1 MTHEIKL
8 SEFLKEFSSDEKC
21 LEEIKNLR
29 FPNGILCETCKKVT
43 KHYKLDKRKAY
54 SCEFC
59 RSQVHPLAQTIFEHS
74 STPLTLWFY
83 AIFLMTK
90 TRSGVSARQLHRE
103 LGVTYK
109 TAWRMWRQI
118 RRLMVESGDRLLEGV
133 IEVDETFIGG
143 KGKNRAYEWR
153 GLEEKPKEIL
163 MGMVERG
170 GKVYMKHI
178 PNTGKWTLLKQIKE
192 NISSTARIYSDE
204 LAAYTNLPK
213 YGYEHDSVTHSAGQY
228 VKGEVHTQNIDN
240 IWSHLKRGIYG
251 VYRVVSPKYLQSYAD
266 EYSFRYNHRGEDIFR
281 ALLRQIAE
289 VKFLKVV
296 QPA

>member
-1 MTHEIKL
+1 MVHEIRL

-59 RSQVHPLAQTIFEHS
+59 RSQIHPLAQTIFEHS